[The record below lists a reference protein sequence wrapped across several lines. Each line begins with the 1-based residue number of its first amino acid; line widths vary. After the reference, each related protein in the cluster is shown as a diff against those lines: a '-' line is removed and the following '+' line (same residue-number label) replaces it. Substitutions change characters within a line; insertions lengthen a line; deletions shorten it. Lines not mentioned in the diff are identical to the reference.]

1 MINESEVLNL
11 YQRHCDGIKSQG
23 SSQYVALCP
32 FHDETVHSFSF
43 NTETSLYYCHSCTE
57 DGNAVKFAK
66 HFGDNPKPFY
76 SDDYQRTDR
85 KQAVKPI
92 KNGLNGGK
100 SAVKLSESELRNKAT
115 GYMSNVN
122 DGDDFGSSQ
131 LNMVGK
137 DNSGR
142 MTFPYFSKNG
152 KRVIGIKHHKSKSGG
167 QPYWEGD
174 GKCKWYGEWNIRT
187 QTDTVFIVEGEP
199 DANLMG
205 LMGLDAISSSA
216 GAKSIPKYTPVC
228 LQNTRE
234 VIILYDNDKAGR
246 IGAEKLAE
254 HLTKIL
260 NIPIY
265 IGQWRDGL
273 PDKYDV
279 GDSKL
284 GDEFEYAINNKQIY
298 EPRNEVSGVSN
309 SQEGKM
315 KTMGIFQLIDA
326 DYTAPEI
333 VVRNMVQQES
343 LSIISGCSGIGK
355 SWIALNMGLAI
366 SGGTP
371 LFGFF
376 EVDKPRKVL
385 MVQFELTNGQVKERV
400 EILQN
405 HYNQS
410 WAAIGSNFDYVVL
423 DEDNPSFTDRWQPL
437 DNLLSGGKYKGGVV
451 IVDNLYTSVDAD
463 VDTSNNH
470 DLIPVVSKWSE
481 MMTKYQVS
489 IVVITHHLKGRKRT
503 PIDHDD
509 ILGGATLTRFASNIF
524 QIKNSLLSPDLRV
537 AMITKVRGEES
548 HLVEIPFKLKFID
561 GVFEKGEVINNEALH
576 YLEANEKWE
585 IQLVREM
592 KAYESQR
599 GESLWSRAD
608 IWTYLSTQE
617 GWEQTPTNERKVSRF
632 ISRTMAWGL
641 MEKIG
646 HNQYRIIASEFGD
659 E

>member
-1 MINESEVLNL
+1 MNKSEVLSL
-11 YQRHCDGIKSQG
+11 FTRHCENVRHLSGA
-23 SSQYVALCP
+23 QYHALCP
-32 FHDETVHSFSF
+32 FHDDTHHSFSF
-43 NTETSLYYCHSCTE
+43 NTETTQYYCHACGESS
-57 DGNAVKFAK
+57 NAVQFAK
-66 HFGDNPKPFY
+66 HFGENHKPFY
-76 SDDYQRTDR
+76 SDDYQRNGDKTVGIAKKSVETNG
-85 KQAVKPI
+85 KQ
-92 KNGLNGGK
+92 
-100 SAVKLSESELRNKAT
+100 AVKLSESELNDKAI

-122 DGDDFGSSQ
+122 YGDDLGFYQ

-152 KRVIGIKHHKSKSGG
+152 KSVIGIKHHKSKSGG

-216 GAKSIPKYTPVC
+216 GAKSIPKYTPEC

-246 IGAEKLAE
+246 IGEEKLAE
-254 HLTKIL
+254 HLSKIL

-273 PDKYDV
+273 PDGYDV

-284 GDEFEYAINNKQIY
+284 GDEFEYAINNKRIY

-326 DYTAPEI
+326 DYTSPDI

-355 SWIALNMGLAI
+355 SWIALNMGLSIA
-366 SGGTP
+366 GGTP

-385 MVQFELTNGQVKERV
+385 MAQFELTNGQVKERV

-405 HYNQS
+405 HYDKS
-410 WAAIGSNFDYVVL
+410 WVTIGSNFDYVIL
-423 DEDNPSFTDRWQPL
+423 DEDNPSFTDRWDAL
-437 DNLLSGGKYKGGVV
+437 DNLLLSSKYKGGVV
-451 IVDNLYTSVDAD
+451 IVDNLYTSVDAN

-489 IVVITHHLKGRKRT
+489 IVIITHHLKGRKRT

-524 QIKNSLLSPDLRV
+524 QIKNSLLSSNLRV

-561 GVFEKGEVINNEALH
+561 GVFVKGEVINNEALH
-576 YLEANEKWE
+576 YMEAKDRWE

-592 KAYESQR
+592 KTYEDQR
-599 GESLWSRAD
+599 DSD
-608 IWTYLSTQE
+608 IWNRSDIWKYLSTQE

-632 ISRTMAWGL
+632 ISRTMDWGL
-641 MEKIG
+641 MVKEG
-646 HNQYRIIASEFGD
+646 HNQYRIIATEFGD

>member
-1 MINESEVLNL
+1 M
-11 YQRHCDGIKSQG
+11 G
-23 SSQYVALCP
+23 
-32 FHDETVHSFSF
+32 
-43 NTETSLYYCHSCTE
+43 E
-57 DGNAVKFAK
+57 D
-66 HFGDNPKPFY
+66 PKPFY
-76 SDDYQRTDR
+76 SDDYQRTGR
-85 KQAVKPI
+85 KQAGSRLIYNGKSTVKPI

-100 SAVKLSESELRNKAT
+100 SVVKLSESELRNKAT

-122 DGDDFGSSQ
+122 YGDDLSFYQ
-131 LNMVGK
+131 LNMVGQ
-137 DNSGR
+137 DGSGR
-142 MTFPYFSKNG
+142 MTFPYFSSDQVKI
-152 KRVIGIKHHKSKSGG
+152 IGIKHHKSKSGG

-187 QTDTVFIVEGEP
+187 QTDRIFIVEGEP
-199 DANLMG
+199 DALLMG
-205 LMGLDAISSSA
+205 QMGLDAISSSG
-216 GAKSIPKYTPVC
+216 GAKSIPKYTPEC
-228 LQNTRE
+228 LRNTRE

-246 IGAEKLAE
+246 IGTEKPAER
-254 HLTKIL
+254 LTKIL

-279 GDSKL
+279 GDSKI
-284 GDEFEYAINNKQIY
+284 GDEFEYAINNKRMY
-298 EPRNEVSGVSN
+298 EPRNEVSGVN
-309 SQEGKM
+309 DSQEGKM

-385 MVQFELTNGQVKERV
+385 MAQFELTNGQVKERV

-410 WAAIGSNFDYVVL
+410 WAAIGSNFDYVIL
-423 DEDNPSFTDRWQPL
+423 DENNPSFTDRWDAL
-437 DNLLSGGKYKGGVV
+437 DDLLSSGKYKGGVL
-451 IVDNLYTSVDAD
+451 IVDNLYTSVDAN

-592 KAYESQR
+592 KAYESQW
-599 GESLWSRAD
+599 GECLWSRAD
-608 IWTYLSTQE
+608 LWTYLSTQG

-632 ISRTMAWGL
+632 ISRTMDWGL

>member
-1 MINESEVLNL
+1 MINESDVLSL
-11 YQRHCDGIKSQG
+11 FERHCEGIKSTG

-32 FHDETVHSFSF
+32 FHDDTRHSFSF
-43 NTETSLYYCHSCTE
+43 NTANTKYNCFGCNES
-57 DGNAVKFAK
+57 GNAVKFAK
-66 HFGDNPKPFY
+66 KIGENHKPFY
-76 SDDYQRTDR
+76 SDDYQT
-85 KQAVKPI
+85 V
-92 KNGLNGGK
+92 KNGAKQVDKQPNNK
-100 SAVKLSESELRNKAT
+100 AVDLSNKLSSYKIQYPDDK
-115 GYMSNVN
+115 GYTPFIMN
-122 DGDDFGSSQ
+122 D
-131 LNMVGK
+131 VGK
-137 DNSGR
+137 DKDGAI
-142 MTFPYFSKNG
+142 TFPYFDNEG
-152 KRVIGIKHHKSKSGG
+152 RVIGIKHHKPKNGKSSW
-167 QPYWEGD
+167 WEGD
-174 GKCKWYGEWNIRT
+174 GRLKWYNEWQFELFNKDQLI
-187 QTDTVFIVEGEP
+187 ICEGEK
-199 DANLMG
+199 DANRLVSLG
-205 LMGLDAISSSA
+205 YDATSGSG
-216 GAKSIPKYTPVC
+216 GALSIPPIPDK
-228 LQNTRE
+228 NKGWFASKE
-234 VIILYDNDKAGR
+234 IIFLLDNDKAGR
-246 IGAEKLAE
+246 DGAVKHANALHKELG
-254 HLTKIL
+254 IL
-260 NIPIY
+260 PY

-273 PDKYDV
+273 LKGFDAFDDRTGEEV
-279 GDSKL
+279 
-284 GDEFEYAINNKQIY
+284 EYAINNKRIY
-298 EPRNEVSGVSN
+298 EPRRVND
-309 SQEGKM
+309 SQEGEI

-355 SWIALNMGLAI
+355 SWIALNMGLSIA
-366 SGGTP
+366 GGTP

-385 MVQFELTNGQVKERV
+385 MAQFELTNGQVKERV
-400 EILQN
+400 EILQS

-410 WAAIGSNFDYVVL
+410 WAAIGSNFDYVIL

-451 IVDNLYTSVDAD
+451 IVDNLYTSVDAN

-489 IVVITHHLKGRKRT
+489 IVIITHHLKGRKRT

-524 QIKNSLLSPDLRV
+524 QIKNSLLSHDLRV

-592 KAYESQR
+592 KAYESQW
-599 GESLWSRAD
+599 GECLWSRAD
-608 IWTYLSTQE
+608 LWTYLSTQG

-632 ISRTMAWGL
+632 ISRTMDWGL